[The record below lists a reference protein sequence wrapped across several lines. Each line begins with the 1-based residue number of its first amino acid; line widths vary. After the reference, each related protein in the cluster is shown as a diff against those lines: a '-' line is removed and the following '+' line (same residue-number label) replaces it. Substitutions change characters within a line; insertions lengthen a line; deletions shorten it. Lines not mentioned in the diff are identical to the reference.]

1 MVVQPRN
8 RNNGEETFVPSG
20 ATQTLEWITVLS
32 AAGLDYRLTRDADGW
47 RLHVPEAHVV
57 AAESEIRAY
66 ERERLPPA
74 PRLVPDPTPNRDRRD
89 LWMAF
94 WCAHVLLLFYLW
106 LGPYDAGIPLLA
118 AASANAERIVAGEW
132 WRAATALTLHA
143 GWPHLLG
150 NMLFLFLIGQTV
162 FRALGR
168 GVGLLLL
175 VVAGFLGNLATA
187 YSAAPPR
194 VGVGAS
200 TLCFAALGIM
210 SVLQSAEQYRRYR
223 LWRAV
228 WKRAWIPMAAGVA
241 LLGMLGTGPQSDLAA
256 HAFGFVA
263 GAALAAPLAV
273 RASAWPSAKGQ
284 WALTAL
290 AILIPAASWLFAI
303 SSLP

>member
-1 MVVQPRN
+1 MPAQPGH
-8 RNNGEETFVPSG
+8 RNNGEETFAPSG

-47 RLHVPEAHVV
+47 RLHVPAAHVAV
-57 AAESEIRAY
+57 AESEIRAY
-66 ERERLPPA
+66 ESERLPPA
-74 PRLVPDPTPNRDRRD
+74 PRIVRATPRTKDRRD
-89 LWMAF
+89 LWTAF
-94 WCAHVLLLFYLW
+94 WCAHALLLFYLW
-106 LGPYDAGIPLLA
+106 LGPYDSGVPLLA

-132 WRAATALTLHA
+132 WRAVTALTLHA
-143 GWPHLLG
+143 GWPHLMG
-150 NMLFLFLIGQTV
+150 NMLFLFLVGQAV

-168 GVGLLLL
+168 GVGLTLL
-175 VVAGFLGNLATA
+175 VAAGVLGNLATA

-256 HAFGFVA
+256 HAFGFVV
-263 GAALAAPLAV
+263 GAALAAPLSG
-273 RASAWPSAKGQ
+273 RTSAWPSAKGQ

-290 AILIPAASWLFAI
+290 AILIPTASWLLAI
-303 SSLP
+303 RSLQ